1 MGFTGI
7 DKSLDLEKFSKRNN
21 SDFLS
26 QSREANFHVSF
37 SSRFSRIGGK
47 VWSADVL
54 PGRHLVR
61 MTFRQDGLT
70 TLDVLSGL
78 CLTTLDVLSGRIHVR
93 RFVRSRN
100 GQPWTFC
107 QDSISSS
114 TDCGNFWQLLA
125 TFGNF
130 SRLWQLFA
138 TIGINNCPQKGLKI
152 LIFFVHFIKHYNT
165 MSGLM
170 ERAK

>member
-1 MGFTGI
+1 MTRVSI
-7 DKSLDLEKFSKRNN
+7 SRN
-21 SDFLS
+21 SRREITQIFLS
-26 QSREANFHVSF
+26 QLREANFHVSF

-61 MTFRQDGLT
+61 MTFRQDG
-70 TLDVLSGL
+70 
-78 CLTTLDVLSGRIHVR
+78 LTTLDVLSGRIHVR

-138 TIGINNCPQKGLKI
+138 TIGINICPQKGLKI
-152 LIFFVHFIKHYNT
+152 LILVLKI
-165 MSGLM
+165 
-170 ERAK
+170 

>member
-1 MGFTGI
+1 MGLTDI

-78 CLTTLDVLSGRIHVR
+78 HQ
-93 RFVRSRN
+93 FFN
-100 GQPWTFC
+100 
-107 QDSISSS
+107 
-114 TDCGNFWQLLA
+114 
-125 TFGNF
+125 
-130 SRLWQLFA
+130 RLW
-138 TIGINNCPQKGLKI
+138 
-152 LIFFVHFIKHYNT
+152 
-165 MSGLM
+165 
-170 ERAK
+170 